1 MLYVIHGTLLQRDWL
16 TCWNFRYFRKGIFTF
31 FLKTGRGDSA
41 TRPYIVIMWEK
52 NHRTCGIYMN
62 NDWLYKYYKAYTIK
76 FKRQKKR
83 NKENIERRKRLVYQK
98 TSLLHWALN
107 LISLY
112 LDRISDMPNKI
123 YFTTLKR
130 IVTKKVI
137 TDLFLEQ
144 KTRSFLHTFH
154 GV

>member
-1 MLYVIHGTLLQRDWL
+1 
-16 TCWNFRYFRKGIFTF
+16 
-31 FLKTGRGDSA
+31 
-41 TRPYIVIMWEK
+41 
-52 NHRTCGIYMN
+52 MN
-62 NDWLYKYYKAYTIK
+62 NDWLYKCYKAYTIK